1 MTGGRSDITYSV
13 VCEHCDG
20 ALCVPCGEAV
30 RFKPGA
36 AGLEDTVV
44 TASGLEPH
52 LNYTFTV
59 DAQSGVSQYGSETPS
74 SSITTALHYT
84 GEGQLKGGH
93 RGPPVSTLS

>member
-36 AGLEDTVV
+36 AGLEDTAV
-44 TASGLEPH
+44 TASGLQPH
-52 LNYTFTV
+52 PHHTQASLEQPWLLLHVAHGRGVWGLYRQLRTNKCEEASPP
-59 DAQSGVSQYGSETPS
+59 DAT
-74 SSITTALHYT
+74 
-84 GEGQLKGGH
+84 K
-93 RGPPVSTLS
+93 